1 MKIKQN
7 IVFLFPG
14 QASQYVGMGRDLY
27 ENSVAAAQVMDR
39 VAAMDGLK
47 AVPELCF
54 QGPEELLTRTDNVQP
69 AITAVSLMALAAIHE
84 AIEQQG
90 NIELKSRLKA
100 CAGHSLGEYS
110 AHVAAGNLTESTV
123 MNLVCWRGRW
133 MNEAAQPP
141 NLAGAM
147 VAVMGLEIGV
157 LRKIISD
164 IGHSKIAIA
173 NLNSP
178 GQIILSGTVAAIA
191 EAVIRSVERGAKKT
205 VMLNVSGAWHSP
217 LMRSAEVR
225 MKELIDEELTA
236 DNVSMNGAPY
246 VVANV
251 TATEVRHHK
260 EVKRT
265 LIRQISSLVNWEYSV
280 RKLCDIASGQ
290 AVIEGEAADPP
301 LFVEI
306 GPGKVLR
313 GLMRSIDRSLEVV
326 NVEDMAGVEKLMGR
340 LE

>member
-1 MKIKQN
+1 
-7 IVFLFPG
+7 
-14 QASQYVGMGRDLY
+14 
-27 ENSVAAAQVMDR
+27 
-39 VAAMDGLK
+39 
-47 AVPELCF
+47 
-54 QGPEELLTRTDNVQP
+54 
-69 AITAVSLMALAAIHE
+69 
-84 AIEQQG
+84 
-90 NIELKSRLKA
+90 
-100 CAGHSLGEYS
+100 
-110 AHVAAGNLTESTV
+110 
-123 MNLVCWRGRW
+123 
-133 MNEAAQPP
+133 
-141 NLAGAM
+141 M

-326 NVEDMAGVEKLMGR
+326 NVEDMAGV
-340 LE
+340 